1 MFARNANAYRGLVSQ
16 IAARAQCS
24 AFILDY
30 PLAPEASI
38 PAALDLART
47 AVDRLIAI
55 YPRIAIVGDSA
66 GGGLTLAT
74 LYHRKLG
81 ADGTLHLL
89 KHGEDSYAPF
99 ASGQTSD
106 G

>member
-1 MFARNANAYRGLVSQ
+1 MLFLHGGAYTMGDANAYRGFVSQ

-38 PAALDLART
+38 PVALDLARA
-47 AVDRLIAI
+47 AVDSLLAI
-55 YPRIAIVGDSA
+55 YPRIAIVGVSA

-74 LYHRKLG
+74 LANLRNRG
-81 ADGTLHLL
+81 RVA
-89 KHGEDSYAPF
+89 APVLF
-99 ASGQTSD
+99 
-106 G
+106 